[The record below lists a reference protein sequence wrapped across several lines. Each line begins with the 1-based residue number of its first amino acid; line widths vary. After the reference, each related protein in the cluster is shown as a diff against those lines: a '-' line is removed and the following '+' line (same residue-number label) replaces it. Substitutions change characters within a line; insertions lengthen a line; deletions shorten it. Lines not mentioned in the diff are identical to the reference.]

1 MEKKTLLFYINAI
14 HDGGAE
20 RVLLQLAKRFAACG
34 YRAVVVT
41 SFVDEWEYPVPEGV
55 ERLSIEQAQLPQ
67 SRLKRN
73 LSRIKALRRLI
84 REYKPAALISFM
96 AEPNFRAVIA
106 SRFLPVKTI
115 VSVRNDPEREYGG
128 RLGRIIGKWLLPLAD
143 GCVFQTEE
151 AKKWF
156 PKRLQRKS
164 RVIMNQVDER
174 FFHVTDAGETGYVM
188 TAGRLTAQK
197 NQALLIRAFAAIA
210 GEVEEELR
218 IYGEGELRR
227 PLEALI
233 ANLGMEGRIRLMG
246 ASDDMPAA
254 LAGCKLFVLSSDFE
268 GMPNA
273 LLEAMAAGRCC
284 VSTACPCGGP
294 EAVIE
299 NGVSG
304 LLVPVGAEEA
314 LSAAMRELLEDEK
327 KRRALAAAAGE
338 SAEAFRPEAIFE
350 HWRDYVERVT
360 EQRRNQL

>member
-1 MEKKTLLFYINAI
+1 MENKTLMFYINAI

-41 SFVDEWEYPVPEGV
+41 SFVDAWEYPVPEGV
-55 ERLSIEQAQLPQ
+55 ERLSIEQAQIDQ
-67 SRLKRN
+67 SRLRRN
-73 LSRIKALRRLI
+73 LSRIEALRRLI

-143 GCVFQTEE
+143 GCVFQTEQ
-151 AKKWF
+151 AQKWF
-156 PKRLQRKS
+156 PKRLQKRSKI
-164 RVIMNQVDER
+164 IMNQVDER
-174 FFHVTDAGETGYVM
+174 FFQVKDAGENGYVM

-210 GEVEEELR
+210 GDVEEELR
-218 IYGEGELRR
+218 IYGEGELR
-227 PLEALI
+227 PELEALI
-233 ANLGMEGRIRLMG
+233 AGMGMEGRIRLMG
-246 ASDDMPAA
+246 ASNEMPAA
-254 LAGCKLFVLSSDFE
+254 LAGCRLFVLPSDFE

-299 NGVSG
+299 NGVNG
-304 LLVPVGAEEA
+304 MLVPVGAEKA
-314 LSAAMRELLEDEK
+314 LSAAMLELLKDEK
-327 KRRALAAAAGE
+327 KRRTLAAAAGE
-338 SAEAFRPEAIFE
+338 SAAAFRPETIFE
-350 HWRDYVERVT
+350 HWRDYVEQVIG
-360 EQRRNQL
+360 

>member
-1 MEKKTLLFYINAI
+1 MENKTLMFYINAI

-20 RVLLQLAKRFAACG
+20 RVLLQLAKRFADCG

-55 ERLSIEQAQLPQ
+55 ERLSIEQAQIDQ
-67 SRLKRN
+67 SRLRRN

-84 REYKPAALISFM
+84 REYRPAALISFM

-115 VSVRNDPEREYGG
+115 VSVRNDPEREYAG
-128 RLGRIIGKWLLPLAD
+128 RLGHIIGKWLLPLAD
-143 GCVFQTEE
+143 GCVFQTEQ
-151 AKKWF
+151 AKSWF
-156 PKRLQRKS
+156 PKRLQRKAS
-164 RVIMNQVDER
+164 VIMNQVDAR
-174 FFHVTDAGETGYVM
+174 FFQVEGRGEAGYVM

-210 GEVEEELR
+210 GDVKEELR
-218 IYGEGELRR
+218 IYGEGELR
-227 PLEALI
+227 PELEALI
-233 ANLGMEGRIRLMG
+233 ARLGMEQRIKLMG

-254 LAGCKLFVLSSDFE
+254 LEGCKLFVLPSDFE

-299 NGVSG
+299 NGVNG
-304 LLVPVGAEEA
+304 MLVPVREENA
-314 LSAAMRELLEDEK
+314 LSGAMLELLKDEE
-327 KRRALAAAAGE
+327 KRRTMAAAAGE
-338 SAEAFRPEAIFE
+338 SAAAFRPEAIFE
-350 HWRDYVERVT
+350 HWRAYVERVIG
-360 EQRRNQL
+360 

>member
-1 MEKKTLLFYINAI
+1 MENKTLLFYINAI

-34 YRAVVVT
+34 CRAVVVT

-55 ERLSIEQAQLPQ
+55 ERLSIEQTQLSQ
-67 SRLKRN
+67 SRLRRN

-96 AEPNFRAVIA
+96 AEPNFRAVLA

-143 GCVFQTEE
+143 GCVFQTEQ

-174 FFHVTDAGETGYVM
+174 FFRVADTGEAGYVM

-197 NQALLIRAFAAIA
+197 NQAMLIRAFAAIA
-210 GEVEEELR
+210 GDTEEELR

-233 ANLGMEGRIRLMG
+233 ARLGMEGRIRLMG

-254 LAGCKLFVLSSDFE
+254 LAGCRLFVLPSDFE

-299 NGVSG
+299 SGVNG
-304 LLVPVGAEEA
+304 LLVPVGEEKA
-314 LSAAMRELLEDEK
+314 LSSAMLELLRDEE
-327 KRRALAAAAGE
+327 KRRTLAAAAGE
-338 SAEAFRPEAIFE
+338 SAAAFRPEAIFE
-350 HWRDYVERVT
+350 HWREYVEQVIGG
-360 EQRRNQL
+360 

>member
-1 MEKKTLLFYINAI
+1 MENKTLLFYINAI

-55 ERLSIEQAQLPQ
+55 ERLSIEQAQIDQ
-67 SRLKRN
+67 SRLRRN
-73 LSRIKALRRLI
+73 LSRIMALRRLI
-84 REYKPAALISFM
+84 KEYRPAALISFM
-96 AEPNFRAVIA
+96 AEPNFRAVLA

-143 GCVFQTEE
+143 GCVFQTEQ

-156 PKRLQRKS
+156 PKRLQKRS
-164 RVIMNQVDER
+164 SVIMNQVDER
-174 FFHVTDAGETGYVM
+174 FFQVTDAGQNGYVM

-210 GEVEEELR
+210 GDVEEELR

-227 PLEALI
+227 SLEALI
-233 ANLGMEGRIRLMG
+233 AQLGMEGQIRLMG

-254 LAGCKLFVLSSDFE
+254 LAGCKLFVLPSDFE

-299 NGVSG
+299 SGVNG
-304 LLVPVGAEEA
+304 LLVPVGEEEA
-314 LSAAMRELLEDEK
+314 LSTAMLELLKDAE
-327 KRRALAAAAGE
+327 KRRTMAAAAGE
-338 SAEAFRPEAIFE
+338 RANAFRPEAIFE
-350 HWRDYVERVT
+350 HWRDYVERVIGST
-360 EQRRNQL
+360 

>member
-1 MEKKTLLFYINAI
+1 MENKTLLFYINAI

-41 SFVDEWEYPVPEGV
+41 SFVDQWEYPVPEGV
-55 ERLSIEQAQLPQ
+55 ERLSIEQAQIPQ
-67 SRLKRN
+67 SRLRRN

-96 AEPNFRAVIA
+96 AEPNFRAVLA

-143 GCVFQTEE
+143 GCVFQTEQ
-151 AKKWF
+151 AKNWF
-156 PKRLQRKS
+156 PKRLQKRSKI
-164 RVIMNQVDER
+164 IMNQVDER
-174 FFHVTDAGETGYVM
+174 FFQVTGTGENGYVM

-210 GEVEEELR
+210 GDVEEELR
-218 IYGEGELRR
+218 IYGEGELRQS
-227 PLEALI
+227 LEALI
-233 ANLGMEGRIRLMG
+233 AQLGMEGRIRLMG

-254 LAGCKLFVLSSDFE
+254 LAGCKLFVLPSDCE

-299 NGVSG
+299 NGVNG

-314 LSAAMRELLEDEK
+314 LSANLREILKNED
-327 KRRALAAAAGE
+327 KRLSMAAAAAE

-350 HWRDYVERVT
+350 HWREYVEQVIGG
-360 EQRRNQL
+360 

>member
-55 ERLSIEQAQLPQ
+55 ERLSIEQAQIDQ
-67 SRLKRN
+67 SRLWRN

-174 FFHVTDAGETGYVM
+174 FFHVADAGETGYVM

-210 GEVEEELR
+210 GDVEEELR

-227 PLEALI
+227 SLEALI

-338 SAEAFRPEAIFE
+338 RAEAFRPEAIFA

>member
-1 MEKKTLLFYINAI
+1 MENKTLMFYINAI

-41 SFVDEWEYPVPEGV
+41 SFVDAWEYPVPEGV
-55 ERLSIEQAQLPQ
+55 ERLSIEQEQIDQ
-67 SRLKRN
+67 SRLRRN
-73 LSRIKALRRLI
+73 LSRIEALRRLI

-143 GCVFQTEE
+143 GCVFQTEQ
-151 AKKWF
+151 AQKWF
-156 PKRLQRKS
+156 PKRLQKRSKI
-164 RVIMNQVDER
+164 IMNQVDER
-174 FFHVTDAGETGYVM
+174 FFQVKDAGENGYVM

-210 GEVEEELR
+210 KDVEEELR
-218 IYGEGELRR
+218 IYGEGELR
-227 PLEALI
+227 PELEALI
-233 ANLGMEGRIRLMG
+233 AGMGMEGRIRLMG
-246 ASDDMPAA
+246 ASNEMPAA
-254 LAGCKLFVLSSDFE
+254 LAGCRLFVLPSDFE

-299 NGVSG
+299 NGVNG
-304 LLVPVGAEEA
+304 MLVPVGAEEA
-314 LSAAMRELLEDEK
+314 LSAAMLELLKDEK
-327 KRRALAAAAGE
+327 KRRTLAAAAGE
-338 SAEAFRPEAIFE
+338 SAAAFRPEAIFE
-350 HWRDYVERVT
+350 HWRDYVEQVIG
-360 EQRRNQL
+360 

>member
-1 MEKKTLLFYINAI
+1 MENKTLMFYINAI

-20 RVLLQLAKRFAACG
+20 RVLLQLAKRFADNG
-34 YRAVVVT
+34 WRSVVVT

-55 ERLSIEQAQLPQ
+55 ERLSIEQAQLDQ
-67 SRLKRN
+67 SRLQRN
-73 LSRIKALRRLI
+73 LSRIKALRRLL

-143 GCVFQTEE
+143 GCVFQTEQ
-151 AKKWF
+151 AKNWF

-164 RVIMNQVDER
+164 SVIMNQVDGR
-174 FFHVTDAGETGYVM
+174 FFQVEGRGETGCVM

-210 GEVEEELR
+210 GDVEEELR
-218 IYGEGELRR
+218 IYGEGELR
-227 PLEALI
+227 PELEALI
-233 ANLGMEGRIRLMG
+233 AQLGMEGRIKLMG
-246 ASDDMPAA
+246 ASGDMPAA
-254 LAGCKLFVLSSDFE
+254 LAGCKLFVLPSDFE

-273 LLEAMAAGRCC
+273 LLEALAAGRCC

-299 NGVSG
+299 NGVNG
-304 LLVPVGAEEA
+304 MLVPVGAEEA
-314 LSAAMRELLEDEK
+314 LSAAMLELLKDEE
-327 KRRALAAAAGE
+327 KRLTLAAAAGE
-338 SAEAFRPEAIFE
+338 SAAAFRPEAIFE
-350 HWRDYVERVT
+350 HWRAYVEQVI
-360 EQRRNQL
+360 E

>member
-1 MEKKTLLFYINAI
+1 MENKTLLFYINAI

-34 YRAVVVT
+34 CRAVVVT

-55 ERLSIEQAQLPQ
+55 ERLSIEQTQLPQ
-67 SRLKRN
+67 SRLRRN

-84 REYKPAALISFM
+84 REYKPAALLSFM

-143 GCVFQTEE
+143 GCVFQTEQ
-151 AKKWF
+151 AKNWF

-174 FFHVTDAGETGYVM
+174 FFRVADTGEAGYVM

-210 GEVEEELR
+210 GDTEEELR

-233 ANLGMEGRIRLMG
+233 ARLGMEGRIRLMG

-254 LAGCKLFVLSSDFE
+254 LAGCRLFVLPSDFE

-299 NGVSG
+299 SGVNG
-304 LLVPVGAEEA
+304 LLVPVGEEEA
-314 LSAAMRELLEDEK
+314 LSAAMLELLKDEE
-327 KRRALAAAAGE
+327 KRNALAAAAGN
-338 SAEAFRPEAIFE
+338 SAAAFRPEAIFE
-350 HWRDYVERVT
+350 HWRDYVEQVIGG
-360 EQRRNQL
+360 

>member
-188 TAGRLTAQK
+188 TAGRLNAQK

-304 LLVPVGAEEA
+304 LLAPVGAEEA

>member
-55 ERLSIEQAQLPQ
+55 ERLSIEQAQIPQ

-73 LSRIKALRRLI
+73 MSRIKALRRLI

-227 PLEALI
+227 SLEALI

>member
-1 MEKKTLLFYINAI
+1 MENKTLMFYINAI

-20 RVLLQLAKRFAACG
+20 RVLLQLAKRFAARG

-41 SFVDEWEYPVPEGV
+41 SFVDAWEYPVPEGV
-55 ERLSIEQAQLPQ
+55 ERLSIEQEQIDQ
-67 SRLKRN
+67 SRLRRN
-73 LSRIKALRRLI
+73 LSRIEALRRLI

-96 AEPNFRAVIA
+96 AEPNFRAVLA

-128 RLGRIIGKWLLPLAD
+128 RLGRLIGKWLLPLAD
-143 GCVFQTEE
+143 GCVFQTEQ
-151 AKKWF
+151 AKNWF
-156 PKRLQRKS
+156 PKRLQKRSKI
-164 RVIMNQVDER
+164 IMNQVDER
-174 FFHVTDAGETGYVM
+174 FFQVKDAGENGYVM

-210 GEVEEELR
+210 KDVEEELR
-218 IYGEGELRR
+218 IYGEGELR
-227 PLEALI
+227 PELEALI
-233 ANLGMEGRIRLMG
+233 AGMGMEGRIRLMG
-246 ASDDMPAA
+246 ASNEMPAA
-254 LAGCKLFVLSSDFE
+254 LAGCRLFVLPSDFE

-299 NGVSG
+299 NGVNG
-304 LLVPVGAEEA
+304 MLVPVGAEEA
-314 LSAAMRELLEDEK
+314 LSAAMLELLKDEK
-327 KRRALAAAAGE
+327 KRRTLAAAAGE

-350 HWRDYVERVT
+350 HWRDYVEQVIGCAKRRV
-360 EQRRNQL
+360 

>member
-1 MEKKTLLFYINAI
+1 MENKTLLFYINAI

-41 SFVDEWEYPVPEGV
+41 SFVDQWEYPMPEGV
-55 ERLSIEQAQLPQ
+55 ERLSIEQEQIPQ
-67 SRLKRN
+67 SRLRRN
-73 LSRIKALRRLI
+73 LSRIRALRRLI
-84 REYKPAALISFM
+84 REYRPAALISFM

-143 GCVFQTEE
+143 GCVFQTEQ

-156 PKRLQRKS
+156 PKRLQKRS
-164 RVIMNQVDER
+164 SVIMNQVDER
-174 FFHVTDAGETGYVM
+174 FFQVTDAGQNGYVM

-210 GEVEEELR
+210 GDVEEELR

-227 PLEALI
+227 SLEALI
-233 ANLGMEGRIRLMG
+233 AQLGMERQIRLMG

-254 LAGCKLFVLSSDFE
+254 LAGCKLFVLPSDFE

-299 NGVSG
+299 SGVNG
-304 LLVPVGAEEA
+304 LLVPVGEEEA
-314 LSAAMRELLEDEK
+314 LSAAMLELLKDAE
-327 KRRALAAAAGE
+327 KRRTMAAAAGE
-338 SAEAFRPEAIFE
+338 RANAFRPEAIFE
-350 HWRDYVERVT
+350 HWRDYVEQVIGST
-360 EQRRNQL
+360 

>member
-1 MEKKTLLFYINAI
+1 MENKTLLFYINAI

-55 ERLSIEQAQLPQ
+55 ERLSIEPAQIDQ
-67 SRLKRN
+67 SRLRRN
-73 LSRIKALRRLI
+73 LSRIMALRRLI
-84 REYKPAALISFM
+84 KEYRPAALISFM
-96 AEPNFRAVIA
+96 AEPNFRAVLA

-143 GCVFQTEE
+143 GCVFQTEQ

-156 PKRLQRKS
+156 PKRLQKRS
-164 RVIMNQVDER
+164 SVIMNQVDER
-174 FFHVTDAGETGYVM
+174 FFQVTDAGQNGYVM

-210 GEVEEELR
+210 GDVEEELR

-227 PLEALI
+227 SLEALI
-233 ANLGMEGRIRLMG
+233 AQLGMGQRIKLMG

-254 LAGCKLFVLSSDFE
+254 LAGCKLFVLPSDFE

-299 NGVSG
+299 SGVNG
-304 LLVPVGAEEA
+304 LLVPVGEEEA
-314 LSAAMRELLEDEK
+314 LSAAMLELLKDAE
-327 KRRALAAAAGE
+327 KRRTMAAAAGE
-338 SAEAFRPEAIFE
+338 RANAFRPEAIFE
-350 HWRDYVERVT
+350 HWRDYVERVIGST
-360 EQRRNQL
+360 

>member
-1 MEKKTLLFYINAI
+1 MENKTLMFYINAI

-34 YRAVVVT
+34 YRTVVVT
-41 SFVDEWEYPVPEGV
+41 SFVDAWEYPVPEGV
-55 ERLSIEQAQLPQ
+55 ERLSIEQEQIDQ
-67 SRLKRN
+67 SRLRRN
-73 LSRIKALRRLI
+73 LSRIEALRRLI

-143 GCVFQTEE
+143 GCVFQTEQ
-151 AKKWF
+151 AQKWF
-156 PKRLQRKS
+156 PKRLQKRSKI
-164 RVIMNQVDER
+164 IMNQVDER
-174 FFHVTDAGETGYVM
+174 FFQVKDAGENGYVM

-210 GEVEEELR
+210 GDVEEELR
-218 IYGEGELRR
+218 IYGEGELR
-227 PLEALI
+227 PELEALI
-233 ANLGMEGRIRLMG
+233 AGMGMEGRIRLMG
-246 ASDDMPAA
+246 ASNEMPAA
-254 LAGCKLFVLSSDFE
+254 LAGCRLFVLPSDFE

-299 NGVSG
+299 NGVNG
-304 LLVPVGAEEA
+304 MLVPVGAEEA
-314 LSAAMRELLEDEK
+314 LSRAMLELLKDEK
-327 KRRALAAAAGE
+327 KRRTLAAAAGE

-350 HWRDYVERVT
+350 HWREYVERVIG
-360 EQRRNQL
+360 

>member
-1 MEKKTLLFYINAI
+1 MENKTLLFYINAI

-55 ERLSIEQAQLPQ
+55 ERLSIEQAQIDQ
-67 SRLKRN
+67 SRLRRN
-73 LSRIKALRRLI
+73 LSRIMALRRLI
-84 REYKPAALISFM
+84 KEYRPAALISFM
-96 AEPNFRAVIA
+96 AEPNFRAVLA

-143 GCVFQTEE
+143 GCVFQTEQ

-156 PKRLQRKS
+156 PKRLQKRS
-164 RVIMNQVDER
+164 SVIMNQVDER
-174 FFHVTDAGETGYVM
+174 FFQVTDAGQNGYVM

-210 GEVEEELR
+210 GGVEEELR

-227 PLEALI
+227 SLEALI
-233 ANLGMEGRIRLMG
+233 AQLGMERQIRLMG

-254 LAGCKLFVLSSDFE
+254 LAGCKLFVLPSDFE

-299 NGVSG
+299 SGVNG
-304 LLVPVGAEEA
+304 LLVPVGEEEA
-314 LSAAMRELLEDEK
+314 LSAAMLELLKDAE
-327 KRRALAAAAGE
+327 KRRTMAAAAGE
-338 SAEAFRPEAIFE
+338 RANAFRPEAIFE
-350 HWRDYVERVT
+350 HWRDYVEQVIG
-360 EQRRNQL
+360 